1 MDPNDQIVFKPLS
14 IRLPIHNADH
24 LNVHLSGWNTAQ
36 SMYLKRIL
44 KVIGGRL
51 SLKLNR
57 QTTHLVCPLA
67 DSIKAKRGPEWGV
80 MVVKDTWLLAMAKS
94 GQIEDP
100 LKHRLPGTK
109 LPLKSSTGVS
119 SSTKP
124 INPLRKLAGRVDSPS
139 VNDMSMVSELG
150 EPTYGPALNSP
161 QSNMSGSPARGL
173 RPSATHINEKSI
185 MSTAFSTS
193 LVTQDDMDPKS
204 NILSPPKGQ
213 TERILNQASST
224 DLPAADESVKSKLP
238 KASSAPNIESL
249 KQSSATSTGHP
260 LRSSSTSGPSG
271 LLASSEN
278 GAGEGSAKD
287 QSRKDVS
294 EMLKKFT
301 EGVDLPVSRTR
312 PVSMFAIRVEDSQ
325 LMDLGSSAAYGIS
338 LDRERCVE
346 PTYSFR
352 G

>member
-1 MDPNDQIVFKPLS
+1 M
-14 IRLPIHNADH
+14 
-24 LNVHLSGWNTAQ
+24 
-36 SMYLKRIL
+36 
-44 KVIGGRL
+44 
-51 SLKLNR
+51 
-57 QTTHLVCPLA
+57 
-67 DSIKAKRGPEWGV
+67 
-80 MVVKDTWLLAMAKS
+80 
-94 GQIEDP
+94 
-100 LKHRLPGTK
+100 
-109 LPLKSSTGVS
+109 
-119 SSTKP
+119 
-124 INPLRKLAGRVDSPS
+124 NPLRKLAGRVDSPS
-139 VNDMSMVSELG
+139 INDMSMVSELG

-173 RPSATHINEKSI
+173 RPSATHTNEKSI
-185 MSTAFSTS
+185 MSTAFTTS

-249 KQSSATSTGHP
+249 KQSSGTSTGHP

-278 GAGEGSAKD
+278 GAGEGGAKD

-294 EMLKKFT
+294 DMLKKFT
-301 EGVDLPVSRTR
+301 DGVDLPVSRTR
-312 PVSMFAIRVEDSQ
+312 PVSRFATRAEDSQ

-346 PTYSFR
+346 PTYSFM